1 MDYEIAGMRCAGCA
15 SRIERVLK
23 KVAGDEVVVNFA
35 THRARVQDAVASSVV
50 VAAVE
55 KLGYQ
60 ATPVVP
66 ATPTAKTVRSR
77 QGEAARRDLV
87 VSFVFGLPVL
97 ALGML
102 HLDFAG
108 NGAIQAVLTLLVLAL
123 PGRQFFVRAVKGLRH
138 GIVGMDTLVALGC
151 AAAFGASL
159 ASLIAGRHE
168 YYFEA
173 AAMIVSFILLGRH
186 LEERARGA
194 SLDAIDRLRG
204 LAAKQAV
211 LLDEAGGERS
221 VDVAAIKAGD
231 RIVIR
236 PGEKVPVD
244 AVIIDGGST
253 FDESLVTGEAVPV
266 AKTAG
271 DPLLGATLNTG
282 FHRVVARATAG
293 TAGSVVARIA
303 GFVEAAQASKAQMQR
318 LADRIA
324 LYFVPTVLVLAALT
338 LLVWRFGLGVDGGI
352 ALKNAIA
359 VLVIACPCALGLA
372 TPMAMLVATGAAARK
387 LILIRGAPGLERI
400 GKLRTLVVD
409 KTGTLTKGRPHVV
422 TVLYEP
428 GIEER
433 LALAAAAAA
442 ERSSLHPIA
451 MALIVHAEERGLRL
465 PAPSFFEE
473 RPGLGVRAVV
483 DAVDCLVG
491 SLQLMRGAG
500 VALPSG
506 WLALEHDERST
517 VYVALDGKPAAAFV
531 IDDELRPAAQAAMA
545 ALRKLGVRVVMATGD
560 REAPARRVAQ
570 VLGIDEVH
578 AGVQPEGKVALLRA
592 LKRRG
597 EAVGM
602 VGDGVNDAPALAE
615 ADVGIAIGTGAD
627 VAIDAALVVLPQGD
641 LGLVAEAVSLSSRTV
656 TVMRQNLAWAFMYN
670 AFALPLAAFGK
681 LSPMIA
687 SAAMALS
694 SLSVVLNS
702 LRLRGRGP

>member
-1 MDYEIAGMRCAGCA
+1 
-15 SRIERVLK
+15 
-23 KVAGDEVVVNFA
+23 
-35 THRARVQDAVASSVV
+35 
-50 VAAVE
+50 
-55 KLGYQ
+55 
-60 ATPVVP
+60 
-66 ATPTAKTVRSR
+66 
-77 QGEAARRDLV
+77 
-87 VSFVFGLPVL
+87 
-97 ALGML
+97 
-102 HLDFAG
+102 
-108 NGAIQAVLTLLVLAL
+108 
-123 PGRQFFVRAVKGLRH
+123 
-138 GIVGMDTLVALGC
+138 
-151 AAAFGASL
+151 
-159 ASLIAGRHE
+159 
-168 YYFEA
+168 
-173 AAMIVSFILLGRH
+173 
-186 LEERARGA
+186 
-194 SLDAIDRLRG
+194 
-204 LAAKQAV
+204 
-211 LLDEAGGERS
+211 
-221 VDVAAIKAGD
+221 
-231 RIVIR
+231 
-236 PGEKVPVD
+236 
-244 AVIIDGGST
+244 
-253 FDESLVTGEAVPV
+253 
-266 AKTAG
+266 
-271 DPLLGATLNTG
+271 
-282 FHRVVARATAG
+282 
-293 TAGSVVARIA
+293 
-303 GFVEAAQASKAQMQR
+303 
-318 LADRIA
+318 
-324 LYFVPTVLVLAALT
+324 
-338 LLVWRFGLGVDGGI
+338 
-352 ALKNAIA
+352 
-359 VLVIACPCALGLA
+359 
-372 TPMAMLVATGAAARK
+372 
-387 LILIRGAPGLERI
+387 
-400 GKLRTLVVD
+400 
-409 KTGTLTKGRPHVV
+409 
-422 TVLYEP
+422 
-428 GIEER
+428 
-433 LALAAAAAA
+433 
-442 ERSSLHPIA
+442 
-451 MALIVHAEERGLRL
+451 LRL